1 VSVVRWCPSCR
12 HSPAAHLG
20 GGPMTGP
27 TLRDTVLAYLDAHCS
42 FRTYHVDVR
51 DLPPPPMFSGYV
63 DLAGTHHVLHTSGR
77 PEVTAI
83 SLDLLA
89 ATDAALGWDGQC
101 ITMPGELRYEPV
113 GLDTTGE
120 YVVCRRIGP

>member
-1 VSVVRWCPSCR
+1 M
-12 HSPAAHLG
+12 AE
-20 GGPMTGP
+20 P
-27 TLRDTVLAYLDAHCS
+27 TLRETVLAYLDAYCS

-83 SLDLLA
+83 SLELLA
-89 ATDAALGWDGQC
+89 LPDLMFGWDKPY
-101 ITMPGELRYEPV
+101 ITMSGELRYEPV

-120 YVVCRRIGP
+120 YVVCRHSPGAFDHDALAPRKTDAVTT